1 LVIHRPLAWLEYISG
16 GERSHSTN
24 AYLKAVHAVG
34 AKVILKWHILCLI
47 LRSAYPGKWKK
58 NHHHKEKMMKKA
70 LITMVIFLGV
80 LCAAATSQ
88 AYFYALNITGGEVE
102 LSLNDDLSELSVVT
116 TEDLIVGFSY
126 DAPDANIPLAY
137 TLSADLD
144 LSLSLDLGPLSL
156 GPFDYSLALDA
167 EPIGVLDS
175 IDPSDLIGD
184 GTDATSFTG
193 QTLISGDMGE
203 YYLEDALLAYD
214 ILFTPVTGTDD
225 EIDEYAITINALTL
239 SDGNTQEFV
248 SGLLDMVTDSM
259 DLPISLS
266 GPLTVSA
273 ELTGDLELEADAVPV
288 PAAVWLLGSGI
299 LAILGLRRRSA
310 V

>member
-1 LVIHRPLAWLEYISG
+1 
-16 GERSHSTN
+16 
-24 AYLKAVHAVG
+24 
-34 AKVILKWHILCLI
+34 
-47 LRSAYPGKWKK
+47 
-58 NHHHKEKMMKKA
+58 
-70 LITMVIFLGV
+70 MVIFLGV

-88 AYFYALNITGGEVE
+88 AYFYALDITGGEVE

-203 YYLEDALLAYD
+203 HYLEDALLAYD

-239 SDGNTQEFV
+239 SDGNTQDFV
-248 SGLLDMVTDSM
+248 TGLLDIVTEP
-259 DLPISLS
+259 LGFSLS